1 MLTLKTAGKEDIWLH
16 TKDIPGS
23 HVIIFTEGK
32 EVPEETIIF
41 AARLAAKNSKAS
53 GGSNVPV
60 DAARVKYVKKPS
72 GAKPGMV
79 IYTHNRTFFVT
90 P

>member
-1 MLTLKTAGKEDIWLH
+1 MTLKTASKEDIWLH
-16 TKDIPGS
+16 VKDIAGS

-32 EVPEETIIF
+32 EVPEETLVF
-41 AARLAAKNSKAS
+41 AAKLAAKHSKAADS
-53 GGSNVPV
+53 ENVPV
-60 DAARVKYVKKPS
+60 DTTLVKYVKKPS

-79 IYTHNRTFFVT
+79 IYTHNRTLYVT